1 MTGGY
6 SVVRCRIRRPGTGGV
21 LAAVAGSGRWSP
33 IGPGVAA
40 VGCMADSDRAERCY
54 AWCLRLRELLDADG
68 AEGDRAGVLLQA
80 DEPGV
85 GVGLGWQA
93 AVGVLVGEGCGLV
106 AVEAHCVGVALHLD
120 LQVVP
125 LPGLQ
130 RRAAPVVLLAG
141 GLAEVDVVD
150 RPGAVLV
157 EAVGA
162 CRLVDLDLEAGV
174 DRHKGRVG

>member
-106 AVEAHCVGVALHLD
+106 AVEALCVGVALHLD
-120 LQVVP
+120 LLF
-125 LPGLQ
+125 LPPPGPP
-130 RRAAPVVLLAG
+130 RRAPPVVLLSRA
-141 GLAEVDVVD
+141 
-150 RPGAVLV
+150 PV
-157 EAVGA
+157 EADDA
-162 CRLVDLDLEAGV
+162 D
-174 DRHKGRVG
+174 